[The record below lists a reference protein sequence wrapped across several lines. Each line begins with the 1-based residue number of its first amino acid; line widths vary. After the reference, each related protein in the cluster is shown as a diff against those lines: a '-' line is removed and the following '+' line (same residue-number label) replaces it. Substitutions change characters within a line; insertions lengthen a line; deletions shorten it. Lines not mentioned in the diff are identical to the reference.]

1 MPRTNKK
8 PISGVHELTQ
18 QLAKKNARLSQ
29 LVAMTKKKVDNTEED
44 TTDITF
50 DSDIVIDA
58 AKDKEEFKKEIQEK
72 LTDEL
77 TKSEE
82 RLIEKLRLKILE
94 ELKLEADTKKTFRQK
109 ETEIRKAEKQKAL
122 EEKRAEKQKALEQQR
137 LEDKKYY
144 EELIKQQVYQ
154 TSKKADLYKKIEDIK
169 YGRRAQFNF

>member
-1 MPRTNKK
+1 MPRANKK
-8 PISGVHELTQ
+8 PLSGVQELTQ
-18 QLAKKNARLSQ
+18 QIAKKNAILSQ
-29 LVAMTKKKVDNTEED
+29 LAVLTKKKVDNTEED
-44 TTDITF
+44 ITY

-82 RLIEKLRLKILE
+82 RLIEKLRLKILG
-94 ELKLEADTKKTFRQK
+94 ELKLESDNKKINRQK
-109 ETEIRKAEKQKAL
+109 EAETRKAEKQKAI
-122 EEKRAEKQKALEQQR
+122 EEKRANRQKEAEQKR

-154 TSKKADLYKKIEDIK
+154 TSKKADLYRKLDDIK
-169 YGRRAQFNF
+169 QGRRAQFNF

>member
-1 MPRTNKK
+1 MPRANKK
-8 PISGVHELTQ
+8 PLSGVQELTQ
-18 QLAKKNARLSQ
+18 QLAKKNAILSQ
-29 LVAMTKKKVDNTEED
+29 LAGMTKKKVDNTEED
-44 TTDITF
+44 ITY

-94 ELKLEADTKKTFRQK
+94 ELKLESDNKKINRQK
-109 ETEIRKAEKQKAL
+109 EAEARKAEKQKAL
-122 EEKRAEKQKALEQQR
+122 EEKRANRQKEAELKR

-154 TSKKADLYKKIEDIK
+154 TSKKAELYKKLDEIK
-169 YGRRAQFNF
+169 YGRREKFNF

>member
-1 MPRTNKK
+1 MPRANKK
-8 PISGVHELTQ
+8 PLSGVQELTQ
-18 QLAKKNARLSQ
+18 QIAKKNAILSQ
-29 LVAMTKKKVDNTEED
+29 LAVLTKKKVDNTEED
-44 TTDITF
+44 ITY

-94 ELKLEADTKKTFRQK
+94 ELKLESDNKKINRQK
-109 ETEIRKAEKQKAL
+109 EAEARKAEKQKAL
-122 EEKRAEKQKALEQQR
+122 EEKRANRQKEAEQKR

-154 TSKKADLYKKIEDIK
+154 TSKKADLYRKLDDIK
-169 YGRRAQFNF
+169 QGRRAQFNF

>member
-1 MPRTNKK
+1 MPRANKK
-8 PISGVHELTQ
+8 PLSGVQELTQ
-18 QLAKKNARLSQ
+18 QIAKKNAILSQ
-29 LVAMTKKKVDNTEED
+29 LAGLTKKKVDNTEED
-44 TTDITF
+44 ITY

-94 ELKLEADTKKTFRQK
+94 ELKLESDNKKINRQK
-109 ETEIRKAEKQKAL
+109 EAEARKAEKQKAL
-122 EEKRAEKQKALEQQR
+122 EEKRANRQKEAELKR

-154 TSKKADLYKKIEDIK
+154 TSKKADLYRKLDDIK
-169 YGRRAQFNF
+169 QGRRAQFNF

>member
-1 MPRTNKK
+1 MPRANKK
-8 PISGVHELTQ
+8 PLSSVQELTQ
-18 QLAKKNARLSQ
+18 QLAKKNAILSQ
-29 LVAMTKKKVDNTEED
+29 LAGMTKKKVDNTEED
-44 TTDITF
+44 ITF
-50 DSDIVIDA
+50 DSDIVIDT

-94 ELKLEADTKKTFRQK
+94 ELKLEADTKKTSRQK
-109 ETEIRKAEKQKAL
+109 QLEEKRSEKQKAL

-154 TSKKADLYKKIEDIK
+154 TSKKAELYKKIEDIK

>member
-1 MPRTNKK
+1 MARTSKK
-8 PISGVHELTQ
+8 PISGVQELTQ
-18 QLAKKNARLSQ
+18 QLAKKNAILSQ
-29 LVAMTKKKVDNTEED
+29 LAGMTKKKVDNTEE
-44 TTDITF
+44 DITF

-82 RLIEKLRLKILE
+82 RLIEKLRLKILD
-94 ELKLEADTKKTFRQK
+94 ELKLEADTKKTSRQNELEEK
-109 ETEIRKAEKQKAL
+109 RSEKQKAL

-154 TSKKADLYKKIEDIK
+154 TSKKAELYKKIEDIK

>member
-8 PISGVHELTQ
+8 PISSVHELTQ

-94 ELKLEADTKKTFRQK
+94 ELKLEGETKKATRQK
-109 ETEIRKAEKQKAL
+109 ELEEKRSEKQKAL
-122 EEKRAEKQKALEQQR
+122 EEKRANRQKEAEQQR

-154 TSKKADLYKKIEDIK
+154 TSKKADLYKKLDEIK
-169 YGRRAQFNF
+169 YGRREKFNF